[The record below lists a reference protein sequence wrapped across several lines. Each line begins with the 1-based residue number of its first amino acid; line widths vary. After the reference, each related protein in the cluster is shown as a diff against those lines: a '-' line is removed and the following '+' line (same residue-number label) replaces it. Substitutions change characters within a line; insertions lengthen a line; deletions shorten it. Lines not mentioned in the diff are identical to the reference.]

1 MNVLFV
7 LVNSRLSSRFECAE
21 YMAEYILTIRNVTFP
36 LILSSEAMEIL
47 TGAVTILLLRSV
59 QRRTQV
65 QSVWF

>member
-1 MNVLFV
+1 
-7 LVNSRLSSRFECAE
+7 
-21 YMAEYILTIRNVTFP
+21 MAVYILTIRNITFP